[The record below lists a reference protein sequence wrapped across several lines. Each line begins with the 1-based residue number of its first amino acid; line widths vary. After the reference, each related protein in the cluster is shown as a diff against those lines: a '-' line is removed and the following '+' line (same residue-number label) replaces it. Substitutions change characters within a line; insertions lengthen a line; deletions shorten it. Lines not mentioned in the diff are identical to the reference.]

1 MSTPPAPEN
10 AASERWFQVFKYTV
24 YTLLVINIALFFR
37 EEWLASRHVFAGG
50 VEASR
55 VIEAFAATIDTAMW
69 VVLLLLFE
77 LETSVL
83 PDERIT
89 GRVKLWLHGTRL
101 VCYSMVVYACYGY
114 VVKAFSQYLYA
125 PADIASLCDLVGSN
139 AVMLIDLDKFRD
151 ITGDNCASDV
161 ASSFVTLPGTAVYA
175 ASEVWRATV
184 RLAWTDV
191 INAASWIAVVIV
203 LEVDVRLQLVGKLDG
218 AVMVVS
224 KALKAVLYTTLVACA
239 VYWGV
244 AGDFLDFWDAFLWI
258 LAFVA
263 IELNVFHWQA
273 ESRQAAP
280 AGAPA

>member
-1 MSTPPAPEN
+1 MSTPSVPEN
-10 AASERWFQVFKYTV
+10 FASDRWFQVFKYTV

-37 EEWLASRHVFAGG
+37 EEWLASGHVFTGG
-50 VEASR
+50 VEASQ

-83 PDERIT
+83 PDDRIT
-89 GRVKLWLHGTRL
+89 GSVKLWLHGTRL
-101 VCYSMVVYACYGY
+101 VCYAMVVYAFYGY
-114 VVKAFSQYLYA
+114 VVKALGQYLYV
-125 PADIASLCDLVGSN
+125 PADIASLCDLVNSN

-151 ITGDNCASDV
+151 ITTDNCATGV
-161 ASSFVTLPGTAVYA
+161 ASSFLTLPGTAVYA
-175 ASEVWRATV
+175 ASDVWRTTV

-191 INAASWIAVVIV
+191 INSASWIAVVVV
-203 LEVDVRLQLVGKLDG
+203 LEVDVRLQLAGKLEG
-218 AVMVVS
+218 AVLVVS

-244 AGDFLDFWDAFLWI
+244 DGDFLDFWDAFLWI

-263 IELNVFHWQA
+263 IEMNVFHWQA
-273 ESRQAAP
+273 ETREPAP
-280 AGAPA
+280 AGAVA